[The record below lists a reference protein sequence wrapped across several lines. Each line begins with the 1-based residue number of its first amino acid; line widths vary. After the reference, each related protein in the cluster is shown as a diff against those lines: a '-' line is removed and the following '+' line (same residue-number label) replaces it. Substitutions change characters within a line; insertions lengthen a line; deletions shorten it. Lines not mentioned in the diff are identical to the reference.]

1 MTHIPHLPEPR
12 VADQVMD
19 TLRDMT
25 DTINKLIEAVDWLE
39 YRLEIQEE
47 NR

>member
-1 MTHIPHLPEPR
+1 MSYISKLPEPKL
-12 VADQVMD
+12 ADAVMD

-25 DTINKLIEAVDWLE
+25 DKINELISAVDWLE

>member
-1 MTHIPHLPEPR
+1 
-12 VADQVMD
+12 MD